1 MLSIKLRNVGKEK
14 MPEKKV
20 KDYWD
25 EDWRDWKN
33 GWPYTGDINNKKYL
47 ADRDKLFKEGGNGWW
62 YFAGYQIRNKK

>member
-1 MLSIKLRNVGKEK
+1 

-47 ADRDKLFKEGGNGWW
+47 TLFSANI
-62 YFAGYQIRNKK
+62 FLNIF